1 MCMNQSKSKVGEYL
15 DAFSNKVSKRK
26 EILPFLILI
35 PTLIGGTWQALEL
48 MSIDPAFIR
57 FFSVSQLIPDG
68 ILVLSIV
75 VFFIV
80 SITLSNIGFKFK
92 DIFYSETFN
101 EYSTFH
107 IIRGIILILLPII

>member
-48 MSIDPAFIR
+48 MSIDQAFIR
-57 FFSVSQLIPDG
+57 FFFCI
-68 ILVLSIV
+68 SID
-75 VFFIV
+75 
-80 SITLSNIGFKFK
+80 T
-92 DIFYSETFN
+92 
-101 EYSTFH
+101 
-107 IIRGIILILLPII
+107 